1 MDYKTTSIVQL
12 VRLYN
17 YGIQPRCVYE
27 GLHAVF
33 MYVHRGVYMI
43 GILLCMLIGVY
54 HNLTL
59 IWMQAACMKACLLS
73 CNAAMC

>member
-17 YGIQPRCVYE
+17 YGIQPRSVYE

-33 MYVHRGVYMI
+33 MYVHLGVYMI
-43 GILLCMLIGVY
+43 DLY
-54 HNLTL
+54 SSNT
-59 IWMQAACMKACLLS
+59 
-73 CNAAMC
+73 AMHAYTIT